1 MVTFDHVVMDSV
13 SNVTKLVGAAGDLF
27 GPPPQSPAVAP
38 TIDGGGSGGG
48 GGTTY
53 PTYPLPPGH
62 APVATPPPAAP
73 PPAAPP
79 PPPRAAAPGQ
89 PNGGLPAGANQAGND
104 YGKGTAG
111 VSAIDEKLA
120 AKLKE
125 IFAANQASYD
135 RVMGILKEIE
145 DKQTQMGPDALNNP
159 AGLLTFQKFLDEKL
173 AEVQKILA
181 DAHVDSATQ
190 AQILK
195 ELGDEYRTA
204 GPKGDEHDEPGGS
217 GGQGGGTGGGG
228 GSGGGGSGGGGGDPA
243 AVGGTPPAGGGD
255 PVQDPLAGLGPL
267 GGGMMDPL
275 SALSPALAGLSSL
288 PQMMPG
294 MGGGGL
300 PGGDLGS
307 LLGSLGGGLAGL
319 AKDGFTDKPADEA
332 SKSPHDGFKD
342 DENKK
347 PDEPKEEFK
356 DDKPP
361 APPTKPTDPL
371 AGDPKAKNET
381 APETAAPEAAKAQP
395 AEPDLTVKAGDQ
407 VFKAPDPTTKAVM
420 DDVINKGV
428 GVTAAYAAHN
438 IQLPPPGTAVTAPVD
453 PNLMK
458 GGELGYFDAQEPILA
473 LGNRKIWLDG
483 QVQPLSALG
492 SRTDFLG
499 WTQAPG
505 ASARPTGA
513 GSV

>member
-1 MVTFDHVVMDSV
+1 MTFDHVVMDSV
-13 SNVTKLVGAAGDLF
+13 SNVTKLVGAAGNLF
-27 GPPPQSPAVAP
+27 GPPPQSPAVSP
-38 TIDGGGSGGG
+38 TIDGSGSGGG
-48 GGTTY
+48 TTTTY

-62 APVATPPPAAP
+62 GPVATPPPP
-73 PPAAPP
+73 PAPP
-79 PPPRAAAPGQ
+79 PPAPPAPGPQ
-89 PNGGLPAGANQAGND
+89 NGGLPGGASQAGSD
-104 YGKGTAG
+104 YGTGTAG

-125 IFAANQASYD
+125 IFAANKASYD
-135 RVMGILKEIE
+135 RVMAILKEIE
-145 DKQTQMGPDALNNP
+145 DKQTQMGPEALNTP

-195 ELGDEYRTA
+195 ELGEEYRTS
-204 GPKGDEHDEPGGS
+204 GPKGDEHDETGGS
-217 GGQGGGTGGGG
+217 GGEGG
-228 GSGGGGSGGGGGDPA
+228 GSGGSGGDGGGTGGGGGDPA

-255 PVQDPLAGLGPL
+255 PLEDPLAGLGPL

-288 PQMMPG
+288 PQMMSG

-300 PGGDLGS
+300 PIGDLGS
-307 LLGSLGGGLAGL
+307 MLGSLGGGLAGL
-319 AKDGFTDKPADEA
+319 AKDGFTDKPSDEA
-332 SKSPHDGFKD
+332 PKSPEDGFKD
-342 DENKK
+342 EEGEKK
-347 PDEPKEEFK
+347 ADPEEFK
-356 DDKPP
+356 DDKPQ
-361 APPTKPTDPL
+361 PTPPTDPTDPR
-371 AGDPKAKNET
+371 AGDPKAQTDT
-381 APETAAPEAAKAQP
+381 APEAAAPEAGKAQP
-395 AEPDLTVKAGDQ
+395 AEPDLTVKAGDE
-407 VFKAPDPTTKAVM
+407 VFTAPDETTKAVM
-420 DDVINKGV
+420 DDVINKGM
-428 GVTAAYAAHN
+428 GVTAAYSAHN

-458 GGELGYFDAQEPILA
+458 GGELGYFEAQEPILA

-499 WTQAPG
+499 WTPAPG
-505 ASARPTGA
+505 ASARATGA
-513 GSV
+513 GAV

>member
-1 MVTFDHVVMDSV
+1 MTFDHVVMDSV
-13 SNVTKLVGAAGDLF
+13 SNVTKLVGAAGNLF
-27 GPPPQSPAVAP
+27 GPPPQSPAVSP
-38 TIDGGGSGGG
+38 TIDGSGSGGG
-48 GGTTY
+48 GGTSTY

-62 APVATPPPAAP
+62 DPVATPP

-79 PPPRAAAPGQ
+79 PPAPPAPGPQ
-89 PNGGLPAGANQAGND
+89 NGGLPGGANQAGSD
-104 YGKGTAG
+104 YGTGTAG

-125 IFAANQASYD
+125 IFAANKASYD
-135 RVMGILKEIE
+135 RVMAILKEIE
-145 DKQTQMGPDALNNP
+145 DKQTQMGPEALNNP

-181 DAHVDSATQ
+181 DAHVDTATQ

-195 ELGDEYRTA
+195 ELGDEYRTT
-204 GPKGDEHDEPGGS
+204 GPKGDEHDEAGGS
-217 GGQGGGTGGGG
+217 GGEGGGSGGSGGDGGGTGGA
-228 GSGGGGSGGGGGDPA
+228 GGDPA
-243 AVGGTPPAGGGD
+243 AVGGAPPAGGGD
-255 PVQDPLAGLGPL
+255 PLEDPLAGLGPL

-288 PQMMPG
+288 PQMMSG

-300 PGGDLGS
+300 PIGDLGS
-307 LLGSLGGGLAGL
+307 MLGSLGGGLAGM
-319 AKDGFTDKPADEA
+319 AKDGFNDKPADDA
-332 SKSPHDGFKD
+332 PKSPEDGFKD
-342 DENKK
+342 EEGKK
-347 PDEPKEEFK
+347 PEEPKEEFK
-356 DDKPP
+356 DDKPQP
-361 APPTKPTDPL
+361 APPTNPADPL
-371 AGDPKAKNET
+371 AGDPNAKNET
-381 APETAAPEAAKAQP
+381 APEAAAPEAGKAQP
-395 AEPDLTVKAGDQ
+395 GETDLTVKAGDE
-407 VFKAPDPTTKAVM
+407 VFTAPDPTTKAVM
-420 DDVINKGV
+420 DDVINKGM

-438 IQLPPPGTAVTAPVD
+438 IQLPPPGTAVTTPVD
-453 PNLMK
+453 PNMMK

-505 ASARPTGA
+505 ASARPTGVGA
-513 GSV
+513 V